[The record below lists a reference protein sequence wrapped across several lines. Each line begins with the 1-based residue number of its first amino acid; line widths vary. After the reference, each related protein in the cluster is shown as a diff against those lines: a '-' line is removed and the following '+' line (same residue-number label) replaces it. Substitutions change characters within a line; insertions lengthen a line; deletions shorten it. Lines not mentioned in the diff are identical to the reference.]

1 LLTAETACCN
11 PFAAHASAPQALTA
25 GTPYYLEAL
34 YKEGTGGDFCQV
46 AAKLDTDPTP
56 PNTLAP
62 IGPQSLASLA
72 DTVNSTLTIT
82 RQPTDF
88 LFIQNPRGP
97 SGSNAV
103 FSVTATGSGVL
114 AYQWERDSGAGFQA
128 IAGANGAS
136 YSFAPSLANDGAK
149 YRVQVFTPG
158 KTTTSAAGTLTVV
171 QPNTPP
177 SFVCGPAQSAN
188 EDSGAHTVGGWATGI
203 QVHNIVRASISF
215 SNDFNAATLPAG
227 VTLTGSARLDSGA
240 VQLTQLVGSQNGAL
254 DLNIGSTIL
263 FESIAGSWK
272 SLVGG
277 SGDGADGYSFNVA
290 SDIPIP
296 VGGVGEEGVGS
307 GLRLTVDTFDNG
319 GGEDGIDIKWQAT
332 QVAFQHIPKNDDGS
346 GVYLRKNAF
355 VDASFSVTPL
365 GVATFTYDGQTIT
378 ATLPNYNGISANHVV
393 FGARTGGAFDYHT
406 VDDLGLI
413 GFQKDS
419 SSAENAQTVQFLVSN
434 DNPGLFSAQPA
445 VAPNGTLT
453 YTSAPDACGV
463 ANVTVVAKDNGGTAY
478 GGQDTSE
485 PCGFTITL
493 NGVNDAPSAVAQTV
507 TARNCGATT
516 IALGAVDPDAGGC
529 GALPTGAA
537 LVSPTLHGT
546 VVVAGLSATY
556 TPNAG
561 YLGPD
566 SFSYT
571 VTDGI
576 ATSAPATVT
585 INVTTCNQAPIAK
598 ITTDGLV
605 DFGTPNKLLIASG
618 DEGCLVLDGSQSS
631 DPDGDPL
638 TYAWFDVPS
647 VTPFGTGPVVTNC
660 FDLGEHT
667 VLLEVT
673 DLPGAKGSDHITFD
687 VVSAA
692 EAIDILIDDINN
704 STIERKNKRPFI
716 ASLKAA
722 SASSERGNNTSAAN
736 QLHAFQNKVRAQ
748 VAKDNPTEA
757 ARWIA
762 WAQDI
767 IDALNGE

>member
-1 LLTAETACCN
+1 
-11 PFAAHASAPQALTA
+11 
-25 GTPYYLEAL
+25 
-34 YKEGTGGDFCQV
+34 
-46 AAKLDTDPTP
+46 
-56 PNTLAP
+56 
-62 IGPQSLASLA
+62 
-72 DTVNSTLTIT
+72 
-82 RQPTDF
+82 
-88 LFIQNPRGP
+88 
-97 SGSNAV
+97 
-103 FSVTATGSGVL
+103 
-114 AYQWERDSGAGFQA
+114 
-128 IAGANGAS
+128 
-136 YSFAPSLANDGAK
+136 
-149 YRVQVFTPG
+149 
-158 KTTTSAAGTLTVV
+158 
-171 QPNTPP
+171 
-177 SFVCGPAQSAN
+177 
-188 EDSGAHTVGGWATGI
+188 
-203 QVHNIVRASISF
+203 
-215 SNDFNAATLPAG
+215 
-227 VTLTGSARLDSGA
+227 
-240 VQLTQLVGSQNGAL
+240 
-254 DLNIGSTIL
+254 
-263 FESIAGSWK
+263 
-272 SLVGG
+272 
-277 SGDGADGYSFNVA
+277 
-290 SDIPIP
+290 
-296 VGGVGEEGVGS
+296 
-307 GLRLTVDTFDNG
+307 
-319 GGEDGIDIKWQAT
+319 
-332 QVAFQHIPKNDDGS
+332 
-346 GVYLRKNAF
+346 
-355 VDASFSVTPL
+355 
-365 GVATFTYDGQTIT
+365 
-378 ATLPNYNGISANHVV
+378 
-393 FGARTGGAFDYHT
+393 
-406 VDDLGLI
+406 
-413 GFQKDS
+413 
-419 SSAENAQTVQFLVSN
+419 
-434 DNPGLFSAQPA
+434 
-445 VAPNGTLT
+445 
-453 YTSAPDACGV
+453 V